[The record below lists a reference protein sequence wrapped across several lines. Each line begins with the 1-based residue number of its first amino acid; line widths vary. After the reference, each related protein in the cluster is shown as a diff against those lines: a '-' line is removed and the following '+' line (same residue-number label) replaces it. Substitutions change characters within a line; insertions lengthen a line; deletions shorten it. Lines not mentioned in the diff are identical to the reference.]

1 PHADVLR
8 AAADPRPRFLP
19 GNRWGILDQPPGS
32 ASGLPP
38 SAPAGPMTS
47 RIRSRVLTATLCMA
61 VLAGGRSARAEEPA
75 AQAPSPEGVEFFETH
90 IRPLLADRC
99 FKCHG
104 EQKQN
109 GGLRLDGRSLTL
121 AGGDSG
127 PAIVPGQPAQS
138 LLIEAIHY
146 DPAGYQMPPDG
157 KLPDKQIALIERWV
171 AMGAPWPPDQN
182 IAAAEDADFDLQARA
197 QRWSFQPLR

>member
-1 PHADVLR
+1 
-8 AAADPRPRFLP
+8 
-19 GNRWGILDQPPGS
+19 
-32 ASGLPP
+32 
-38 SAPAGPMTS
+38 MTS

-61 VLAGGRSARAEEPA
+61 AIFAGGPRFARAGEPA
-75 AQAPSPEGVEFFETH
+75 AQAPSPEEVEFFETH

-104 EQKQN
+104 EQKQS
-109 GGLRLDGRSLTL
+109 GSLRLDGRSLMLT
-121 AGGDSG
+121 GGDSG

-157 KLPDKQIALIERWV
+157 KLPDKQIALIETWV

-182 IAAAEDADFDLQARA
+182 
-197 QRWSFQPLR
+197 